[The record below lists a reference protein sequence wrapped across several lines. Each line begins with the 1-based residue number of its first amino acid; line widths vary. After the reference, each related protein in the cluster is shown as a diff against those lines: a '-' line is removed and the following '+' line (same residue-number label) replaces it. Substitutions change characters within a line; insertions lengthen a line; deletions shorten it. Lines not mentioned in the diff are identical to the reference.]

1 MVSIQVIWRMG
12 LRSSCRFRDDRRPCG
27 GVVKRRWVAKS
38 RPTWLGRPRQH
49 PAITRLVPRMAR
61 DNENWGYRRTIGEL
75 AGLGIVVAA
84 STVWEILKKHG
95 VDPAPR
101 WHGSSWAQFLCSRAE
116 AISACDFF
124 AVDLLDGTEDYVM
137 AVIGH
142 ASQRI
147 HILGATGRPTHAR
160 VIRQAGSLLMDLGE
174 SVGRIKF
181 LIRDH
186 GILYPPEL
194 GRILSG
200 AGIGSVRSAVRAP
213 RMNAVME
220 RWIAGCR
227 RELLDRTLVWDV
239 PHLDAPRLSGRPR

>member
-1 MVSIQVIWRMG
+1 M
-12 LRSSCRFRDDRRPCG
+12 
-27 GVVKRRWVAKS
+27 
-38 RPTWLGRPRQH
+38 
-49 PAITRLVPRMAR
+49 
-61 DNENWGYRRTIGEL
+61 
-75 AGLGIVVAA
+75 AA

-101 WHGSSWAQFLCSRAE
+101 WHGSPWAQFLCSRAE